1 MRAATAKKGTPRAPK
16 VSLLELEAVCDAEAS
31 TSDRQQVASLLG
43 LPEDQV
49 PPVQL
54 TWGHVHKTPQGA
66 LLGSCPKVPSDLEAK
81 IGYHVDTKDPSQK
94 EQVFGSCHLT
104 TTDLNREL
112 GLELP
117 LGTTTA
123 AADAHEGHEFIAH
136 REALAMPM
144 VPGQVHLG
152 DAAHDGIDN
161 YRWLHDHGG
170 IAVFDDNRRN
180 EHLDPEALRQRGYAH
195 NGTP

>member
-1 MRAATAKKGTPRAPK
+1 
-16 VSLLELEAVCDAEAS
+16 
-31 TSDRQQVASLLG
+31 
-43 LPEDQV
+43 
-49 PPVQL
+49 
-54 TWGHVHKTPQGA
+54 
-66 LLGSCPKVPSDLEAK
+66 
-81 IGYHVDTKDPSQK
+81 
-94 EQVFGSCHLT
+94 
-104 TTDLNREL
+104 
-112 GLELP
+112 
-117 LGTTTA
+117 
-123 AADAHEGHEFIAH
+123 
-136 REALAMPM
+136 M

>member
-1 MRAATAKKGTPRAPK
+1 
-16 VSLLELEAVCDAEAS
+16 
-31 TSDRQQVASLLG
+31 
-43 LPEDQV
+43 
-49 PPVQL
+49 
-54 TWGHVHKTPQGA
+54 
-66 LLGSCPKVPSDLEAK
+66 
-81 IGYHVDTKDPSQK
+81 
-94 EQVFGSCHLT
+94 
-104 TTDLNREL
+104 
-112 GLELP
+112 
-117 LGTTTA
+117 
-123 AADAHEGHEFIAH
+123 
-136 REALAMPM
+136 MPM